1 MSSVS
6 SISPVRLLDVASIE
20 AVLARLDPASVDAD
34 IIPALAAV
42 FPGFDFSLGLVDDHY
57 RRDSRSVVRPDGTR
71 VGELRPWMTAELAK
85 KDGNIKALWS
95 RLKKSDLQTTV
106 WCGTSAYVF
115 APTGPGAGD
124 YTQIALGRESEF
136 RDGPIVNRESR
147 PRRQEELLDPIWRG
161 WDQPREEDRLVG
173 PIYCL
178 VNRRGGDVVHMGSFL
193 ERCGGYER
201 DRGEAPRPKME
212 QWIVREAGADGMR
225 ESSLLETVSDLEW
238 VRPRFG

>member
-1 MSSVS
+1 
-6 SISPVRLLDVASIE
+6 
-20 AVLARLDPASVDAD
+20 
-34 IIPALAAV
+34 
-42 FPGFDFSLGLVDDHY
+42 
-57 RRDSRSVVRPDGTR
+57 
-71 VGELRPWMTAELAK
+71 MTGELAK
-85 KDGNIKALWS
+85 DGGNIKALWS

-124 YTQIALGRESEF
+124 YIQIALGRESEF

-193 ERCGGYER
+193 ERCGGANAIGR
-201 DRGEAPRPKME
+201 RLARRCSASGSTKPLGDQSRSRHSKMCK
-212 QWIVREAGADGMR
+212 
-225 ESSLLETVSDLEW
+225 
-238 VRPRFG
+238 

>member
-6 SISPVRLLDVASIE
+6 SISPVRLPDVASIE

-57 RRDSRSVVRPDGTR
+57 RRDSRSVIRPDGTR
-71 VGELRPWMTAELAK
+71 VGELREWMTGELAK
-85 KDGNIKALWS
+85 DRGNIKALWS

-115 APTGPGAGD
+115 APTGPAAAD
-124 YTQIALGRESEF
+124 YIQIALGRESEF

-147 PRRQEELLDPIWRG
+147 PRRQEELLDPIWV
-161 WDQPREEDRLVG
+161 VG
-173 PIYCL
+173 
-178 VNRRGGDVVHMGSFL
+178 VNR
-193 ERCGGYER
+193 ERR
-201 DRGEAPRPKME
+201 
-212 QWIVREAGADGMR
+212 
-225 ESSLLETVSDLEW
+225 TVWLGRSIAW
-238 VRPRFG
+238 